1 VEDPADCLESPRV
14 LWAAALTAAAVVA
27 VLVVRE
33 LAVRVLH
40 PSPAFAPLTVAPPVV
55 DTILCTVVAI
65 FVFIKIMFGPNP
77 VRTWRRVATVVL
89 ILSFTP
95 DVLLAWSH
103 NMGASWSEACALMTM
118 HVVVWALCVTLL
130 PALAITRY
138 SRKTQAPDWGPPS
151 ILLGLEPHTPT
162 HSSPQELRNA
172 MTAESRKEEGEY
184 S

>member
-1 VEDPADCLESPRV
+1 MEEPADCLESPRV
-14 LWAAALTAAAVVA
+14 LWAAALTVGAAVVA

-33 LAVRVLH
+33 IAVRVLH
-40 PSPAFAPLTVAPPVV
+40 RSPAFQPLTVAPPVV

-89 ILSFTP
+89 ILSFTR

-118 HVVVWALCVTLL
+118 HVVEWALCVTLL
-130 PALAITRY
+130 PALAITRHP
-138 SRKTQAPDWGPPS
+138 RKTPAPDWPPS
-151 ILLGLEPHTPT
+151 ML
-162 HSSPQELRNA
+162 
-172 MTAESRKEEGEY
+172 
-184 S
+184 

>member
-1 VEDPADCLESPRV
+1 MEEPADCLESPRV
-14 LWAAALTAAAVVA
+14 LWAAALTVAAAVVA

-33 LAVRVLH
+33 IAVRVLH
-40 PSPAFAPLTVAPPVV
+40 PGPAFAPLFIAPPVV

-95 DVLLAWSH
+95 DVLLAWSD

-138 SRKTQAPDWGPPS
+138 PRKAQAADWPG
-151 ILLGLEPHTPT
+151 
-162 HSSPQELRNA
+162 RFC
-172 MTAESRKEEGEY
+172 
-184 S
+184 